1 LARDTGVQLEL
12 ESSLLN
18 QNKNKNKF
26 VLSAKSR
33 EQKELQKE
41 FGNVQNA
48 EKNLRQEL
56 IIFKMANYKC
66 FKCGKK
72 IKNKELEKRF
82 VCVNCGSR
90 IFYKP
95 REKVKVVKAI

>member
-1 LARDTGVQLEL
+1 MEDLSGQ

-18 QNKNKNKF
+18 QNKRKNKN
-26 VLSAKSR
+26 VHTAKSR
-33 EQKELQKE
+33 GQKELQKE
-41 FGNVQNA
+41 FGNAQSA
-48 EKNLRQEL
+48 EKNLHQIH
-56 IIFKMANYKC
+56 IILNKMANYKC

-82 VCVNCGSR
+82 VCTNCGSR